1 MLRFLVYSNMKN
13 PLSLLLLI
21 FSFSHFISF
30 QGNAD
35 NDTDG
40 DGVPDVIDAFPNDS
54 TECSLASF
62 ITYTDY
68 GTSVTITDCDVLV
81 SGVMVI
87 PDTIDEVPV
96 TSIEEDA
103 FRFCSQ
109 LTGVTI
115 GNNVTSIGK
124 RAFEACT
131 SLTSLTIGASVTSIG
146 KWAFSRCLS
155 LENVE
160 FLPMTKP
167 SLGNGSNVFYK
178 VGTALE
184 DDTTYF
190 APAGSTGYTD
200 PFGGLSLDGSISV
213 DTDGDGYL
221 DVGDAFPADPTEWL
235 SLIHI

>member
-1 MLRFLVYSNMKN
+1 MLTFFVYFNMKK

-35 NDTDG
+35 NDTNG

-62 ITYTDY
+62 ITYTYTDD

-103 FRFCSQ
+103 FRFCIKSPMSDSV
-109 LTGVTI
+109 LVVI
-115 GNNVTSIGK
+115 G
-124 RAFEACT
+124 
-131 SLTSLTIGASVTSIG
+131 
-146 KWAFSRCLS
+146 
-155 LENVE
+155 
-160 FLPMTKP
+160 
-167 SLGNGSNVFYK
+167 
-178 VGTALE
+178 E
-184 DDTTYF
+184 D
-190 APAGSTGYTD
+190 
-200 PFGGLSLDGSISV
+200 
-213 DTDGDGYL
+213 
-221 DVGDAFPADPTEWL
+221 
-235 SLIHI
+235 

>member
-1 MLRFLVYSNMKN
+1 MVGGLV
-13 PLSLLLLI
+13 L
-21 FSFSHFISF
+21 
-30 QGNAD
+30 
-35 NDTDG
+35 
-40 DGVPDVIDAFPNDS
+40 
-54 TECSLASF
+54 
-62 ITYTDY
+62 
-68 GTSVTITDCDVLV
+68 
-81 SGVMVI
+81 
-87 PDTIDEVPV
+87 PDTRGGLPV
-96 TSIEEDA
+96 TSIGDEA
-103 FRFCSQ
+103 FSDCSQ

-160 FLPMTKP
+160 FLPMTAP

-200 PFGGLSLDGSISV
+200 PFGGLSLDVTISV
-213 DTDGDGYL
+213 DTDCDGYL
-221 DVGDAFPADPTEWL
+221 DVGDAFPADPTEC
-235 SLIHI
+235 